1 MDLMHIMMH
10 IHRKQTTPKSHNKLS
25 TNELGEWQP
34 RQDSNLEILNQN
46 QVCCQL
52 HHGAVALR
60 PWGLL
65 MGFPPNINQ

>member
-1 MDLMHIMMH
+1 MHTLMHMKGN
-10 IHRKQTTPKSHNKLS
+10 IHPYNPR
-25 TNELGEWQP
+25 NELSLNELEEWQP

-60 PWGLL
+60 RG
-65 MGFPPNINQ
+65 GY